1 MNVRLPAAEK
11 AALRQIAFV
20 AGLSVSALVRRRCW
34 GRRVAIDPVPGV
46 MEYLRRASVEIHAA
60 QPHAGDRDRTHAR
73 AEAALGWLREAMNLL
88 GQDEAGM
95 GGASV
100 IGKKVPNPAQ
110 SNALSARVRRLADY
124 IDAPETLAKL
134 AAALPHGQAKRYRVK
149 VSVEPVGQ

>member
-1 MNVRLPAAEK
+1 MKRTSHEQGDLGRGRRGRREPEEETGLDQVVNVRLPAAEK

-60 QPHAGDRDRTHAR
+60 QLHAGDRDRTHAR

-95 GGASV
+95 GGRA
-100 IGKKVPNPAQ
+100 
-110 SNALSARVRRLADY
+110 
-124 IDAPETLAKL
+124 
-134 AAALPHGQAKRYRVK
+134 
-149 VSVEPVGQ
+149 